1 MNSLFSKL
9 SLYDILAQLIP
20 GWVFVCEVLY
30 VLGIPYTSPY
40 VIIGSFAFGYLLGLA
55 LHSFGE
61 WLWDVCHFRN
71 NPEAIRDAF
80 YKCKLYDEYSLYNEI
95 HVANDD
101 RLIDIYYKAYYY
113 VCNVRQQGG
122 EIKTMEYHIA
132 FIRSMML
139 PVILIIPVATKYI
152 LCSFFHCCTMTCTLI
167 TLLLGVFLIV
177 LFILCKTK
185 LNHDYATKITNN
197 IQRKIYQCV
206 WEDYEYLKRLEE
218 TTVCIRT
225 KQTVL

>member
-20 GWVFVCEVLY
+20 GLVLVCEVLY

-40 VIIGSFAFGYLLGLA
+40 IIIGSLVFGYLLGLA

-61 WLWDVCHFRN
+61 LLWDKCHFRN

-80 YKCKLYDEYSLYNEI
+80 YKCKLYNEYSLNDEI
-95 HVANDD
+95 HAANDD

-113 VCNVRQQGG
+113 VCD
-122 EIKTMEYHIA
+122 IKQHGKKIAAMEQHIA
-132 FIRSMML
+132 FIRSM
-139 PVILIIPVATKYI
+139 LIPL
-152 LCSFFHCCTMTCTLI
+152 LCSIFVVAKYLCVHGLSICYCQPWYVYLI
-167 TLLLGVFLIV
+167 MVVLLLVIV
-177 LFILCKTK
+177 SLVYTIWNK
-185 LNHDYATKITNN
+185 
-197 IQRKIYQCV
+197 QRKIYQCV